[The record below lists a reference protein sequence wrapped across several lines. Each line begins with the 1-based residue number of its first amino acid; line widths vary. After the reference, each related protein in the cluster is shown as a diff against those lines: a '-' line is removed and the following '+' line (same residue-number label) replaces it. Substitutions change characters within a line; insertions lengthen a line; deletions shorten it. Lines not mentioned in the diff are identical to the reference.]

1 MSAAGVFITFEGGE
15 GCGKSTQLAM
25 LADRFE
31 EAGLMTE
38 VLREPGG
45 TRLGELVRD
54 LLLDPSHGE
63 LDARAELLL
72 YEASRAQLVAERI
85 VPALS
90 IGSVVLCDRFMD
102 STVAYQGHGR
112 GLELDEVTQLNEI
125 ATAGVTPDLTILLDI
140 DPALGL
146 ERATEVG
153 TDRLESEDMAFHARV
168 RDGFLR
174 LAAGEPG
181 RIVTVDA
188 NGTPDEVHDI
198 VMATVTSR
206 LPVIAAAL
214 RSARS

>member
-15 GCGKSTQLAM
+15 GCGKSTQLAR
-25 LADRFE
+25 LAALFE
-31 EAGLMTE
+31 RAGLVTA
-38 VLREPGG
+38 VFREPGG

-85 VPALS
+85 APALS
-90 IGSVVLCDRFMD
+90 VGSVVLCDRFAD

-146 ERATEVG
+146 GRATEVG
-153 TDRLESEDMAFHARV
+153 TDRLESEDVAFHARV
-168 RDGFLR
+168 REGFLR
-174 LAAGEPG
+174 LAASEPD
-181 RIVTVDA
+181 RIATIDA
-188 NGTPDEVHDI
+188 NGTPDEVHDAVVAI
-198 VMATVTSR
+198 VTSR
-206 LPVIAAAL
+206 LPVIAVAL
-214 RSARS
+214 RSPRS